1 MGTASIHEGVRRMR
15 FSDLLDRTEAKEVT
29 QEAASELLGIRACV
43 QLSKI
48 GEVDASEK
56 ISGELVVTCCDSAK
70 VLQFVEESLDKIP
83 LAVEGKVTR
92 RRRLAVGFGRDH
104 RDDFSL
110 GESVAE
116 RIGVVCLV
124 TD

>member
-1 MGTASIHEGVRRMR
+1 M
-15 FSDLLDRTEAKEVT
+15 
-29 QEAASELLGIRACV
+29 
-43 QLSKI
+43 
-48 GEVDASEK
+48 DASEK
-56 ISGELVVTCCDSAK
+56 ISGELVVTRCDSAK
-70 VLQFVEESLDKIP
+70 VLQFVEESLDEIP
-83 LAVEGKVTR
+83 LAVEGEVTR
-92 RRRLAVGFGRDH
+92 RRRLSVGFGRDH